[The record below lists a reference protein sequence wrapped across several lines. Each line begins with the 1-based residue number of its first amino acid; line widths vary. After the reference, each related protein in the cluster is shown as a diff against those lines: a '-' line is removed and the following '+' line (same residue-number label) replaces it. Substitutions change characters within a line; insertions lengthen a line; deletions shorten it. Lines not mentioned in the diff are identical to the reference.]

1 MGLYGILFSL
11 ICSHLGLLCLSK
23 NAIAK
28 NRTWSWEK
36 FDRNCLINI
45 DSELLKG
52 AVLAV
57 FWLRTS
63 ENVISSDGE

>member
-1 MGLYGILFSL
+1 MGLSGILFSL
-11 ICSHLGLLCLSK
+11 ICSHFGLLCLSN
-23 NAIAK
+23 NATVK
-28 NRTWSWEK
+28 NRTGTWEK

-45 DSELLKG
+45 DSELLKS

-63 ENVISSDGE
+63 ENVIPSDGE